1 MKGSRAPAHP
11 RSGRARPRSASRFRR
26 IGPFRRIGVVA
37 KPSVRPA
44 LTLARSLAE
53 ALLERDLDVRYD
65 AGTAA
70 ALGRGDGLPREVLAR
85 EVDLVIVVGG
95 DGTLLSVARAA
106 PTSTPVLGINVGV
119 LGFLAGLS
127 RTEALTR
134 LDEVLAGEFREDRR
148 ERLEVTVSGGADGP
162 RRFRALNDA
171 VLNKEA
177 LARISTFRVEL
188 DGRAVAEFRADGI
201 IVSTP
206 TGSTAYNL
214 SAGGPILHP
223 SLPAVVVTPIC
234 PHTLSQRPLV
244 VPAETRIGL
253 RLLDPPTDQGGVYL
267 TLDGQEGLPIGPE
280 SAAEIRTDT
289 SPATLLRPPEADHFR
304 NLAEKLNWGI

>member
-1 MKGSRAPAHP
+1 MKGSRVSA
-11 RSGRARPRSASRFRR
+11 RSAGARSASATRYRR
-26 IGPFRRIGVVA
+26 VGLSCKCTSKAALALAQSLESALHRRG
-37 KPSVRPA
+37 
-44 LTLARSLAE
+44 
-53 ALLERDLDVRYD
+53 LEVSFDTD
-65 AGTAA
+65 TAA
-70 ALGRGDGLPREVLAR
+70 ALGRGGGLAR
-85 EVDLVIVVGG
+85 ERLARSSDLVIVVGG

-106 PTSTPVLGINVGV
+106 PTSTPVLGINVGA

-127 RTEALTR
+127 RNEALRR

-148 ERLEVTVSGGADGP
+148 RRLEVIVTGRTRP

-177 LARISTFRVEL
+177 LARISTFRVDL
-188 DGRAVAEFRADGI
+188 DGRAVSEFRADGV
-201 IVSTP
+201 IVATP

-223 SLPAVVVTPIC
+223 QLPAVVITPIC

-244 VPAETRIGL
+244 VPSDTVIGL
-253 RLLDPPTDQGGVYL
+253 RILDPQPRPGGVYL

-280 SAAEIRTDT
+280 SAVEVRSAA
-289 SPATLLRPPEADHFR
+289 SPVTLLRPPEADHFEK
-304 NLAEKLNWGI
+304 LAEKLNWGI